1 MTARSEAAILRA
13 NWESFWQSA
22 KGVTEMG
29 SPQAIGALVL
39 GAVVIF
45 IAPALVWAMVIGG
58 LVRIVRERIEET
70 RPADVGPR
78 PVEVEQGTTT
88 Q

>member
-1 MTARSEAAILRA
+1 
-13 NWESFWQSA
+13 
-22 KGVTEMG
+22 MG

-45 IAPALVWAMVIGG
+45 IAPALVWAMVVGG
-58 LVRIVRERIEET
+58 LVRIVRERVEET
-70 RPADVGPR
+70 RPADMEPQA
-78 PVEVEQGTTT
+78 VETEQGTTA